1 MVVPEP
7 EVCRQI
13 ATERP
18 FGKTRCGVIPGPVT
32 PLEVARAFGL
42 SDDVEIYTTVTSD
55 EAAALVTYVLTTSLT
70 FGGEEMKPSRAAELW
85 QQFAALFDEPVQFLT
100 NCRSSD
106 FCQFSPATDATID
119 LGVLVIGLASGGCL
133 WVEDYD

>member
-1 MVVPEP
+1 MSLPEP

-13 ATERP
+13 ETERP

-32 PLEVARAFGL
+32 PPEIARAFGL
-42 SDDVEIYTTVTSD
+42 SDDVEIYTIVTSD
-55 EAAALVTYVLTTSLT
+55 EAAALATHVLTTSLT
-70 FGGEEMKPSRAAELW
+70 YGGKEMSPSRAAELW
-85 QQFAALFDEPVQFLT
+85 QRFAALFDEPVQFLT

-106 FCQFSPATDATID
+106 FRQFSPATDATID
-119 LGVLVIGLASGGCL
+119 LGVLVVGKANGGCL